1 MKKFILVAVLF
12 YSLLSFGQ
20 TPINKVIFYDSI
32 RKETFSKEYSFKK
45 IIKEYNLE
53 KTSYEVEYY
62 SKINNVDVLNYRC
75 FVNDKKELTLHGEFI
90 SFYDSGAKNE
100 IKNYENGTRIGI
112 TKKWYENGNLWF
124 EGEYKTVKEEDLLF
138 HYNYWDKNGVQKVK
152 DGNGI
157 FEEFFGKDDDVVF
170 TGKIK
175 NGLKDGVWKIDT
187 SDYPKIE
194 EVYEKGVF
202 KTGTIYKSLTDIRK
216 YNTRQ
221 VHASPIGGM
230 NDFRMKLAQ
239 NIKKSSLSLNYRGK
253 FNIKFVVDGNGNL
266 IDFKANENINDELFS
281 KLIEII
287 KSTSKWESG
296 IYNGRE
302 VKQYF
307 TLPIIIQ

>member
-112 TKKWYENGNLWF
+112 TKKLYENGNLWF

>member
-170 TGKIK
+170 MGKIK